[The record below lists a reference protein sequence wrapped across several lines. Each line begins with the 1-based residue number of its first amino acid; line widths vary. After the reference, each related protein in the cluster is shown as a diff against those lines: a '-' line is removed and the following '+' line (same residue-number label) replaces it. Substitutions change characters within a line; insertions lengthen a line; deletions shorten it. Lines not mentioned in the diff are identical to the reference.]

1 MHAIHPSYLI
11 ARLPAR
17 PRSPIAPVLA
27 IALTLLACTAPA
39 VSRADDWPRQSVR
52 FVVPFPAGGSTDIVA
67 RVLGQKL
74 GERWKQTVVV
84 ENRPGAGGVIGAE
97 VVMKAPADGY
107 VLMMASGSIF
117 TVNPHIYPQLSY
129 SVKDFGMI
137 TKVASGPMLV
147 VVDPKLPPKTMQELI
162 TYVKERPGKVNFGS
176 AGVGS
181 QTHMAAEAFAKAAG
195 ITWTH
200 VPYKGETLAYADMM
214 AGQIQASVGNIA
226 ALSSF
231 VKAGKI
237 RALAVTG
244 AQRSPLLP
252 DVPTA
257 AEAGLAGL
265 NVEGWFGLAAPAG
278 TPAAVIDKINRDT
291 REILNDPDVR
301 DKLAAQGMVAV
312 GDSPADMASAV
323 SQESTMWA
331 AIVKD
336 QRLVV
341 R

>member
-1 MHAIHPSYLI
+1 MLAIHTVAISLTALI
-11 ARLPAR
+11 CALPAT
-17 PRSPIAPVLA
+17 SHAE
-27 IALTLLACTAPA
+27 
-39 VSRADDWPRQSVR
+39 DWPRQQVR
-52 FVVPFPAGGSTDIVA
+52 VIVPFPAGGSTDIVA

-74 GERWKQTVVV
+74 GEKWKQTVVV

-97 VVMKAPADGY
+97 AVVKAPADGY
-107 VLMMASGSIF
+107 VLLMASGSIF

-129 SVKDFGMI
+129 AVKDFTMI
-137 TKVASGPMLV
+137 TKAASGPMLV
-147 VVDPKLPPKTMQELI
+147 VIDPKLPPKTLQELI
-162 TYVKERPGKVNFGS
+162 AYIKERPGKVNFGS

-181 QTHMAAEAFAKAAG
+181 QTHMAAEAFGKAAG
-195 ITWTH
+195 VSWTH
-200 VPYKGETLAYADMM
+200 VPYKGETLAYADMI
-214 AGQIQASVGNIA
+214 AGQIQAAVGNIA

-244 AQRSPLLP
+244 TQRSALLP

-257 AEAGLAGL
+257 AEAGLAGV
-265 NVEGWFGLAAPAG
+265 NVEGWFGLAAPTG
-278 TPAAVIDKINRDT
+278 TPTAVIDRINRDT
-291 REILNDPDVR
+291 RQVLDDPDVK

-312 GDSPADMASAV
+312 GDSPAEMSSAV
-323 SQESTMWA
+323 AQESTMWA

-336 QRLVV
+336 QKLVV

>member
-1 MHAIHPSYLI
+1 MLAIHTLKAEPRR
-11 ARLPAR
+11 AFAPA
-17 PRSPIAPVLA
+17 VA
-27 IALTLLACTAPA
+27 IALTAFACVLPVT
-39 VSRADDWPRQSVR
+39 SHADDWPRQQVR
-52 FVVPFPAGGSTDIVA
+52 VVVPFPAGGSTDIVA

-74 GERWKQTVVV
+74 GEKWKQTVVV

-97 VVMKAPADGY
+97 AVVKAPADGY
-107 VLMMASGSIF
+107 VLLMASGSIF

-129 SVKDFGMI
+129 AVKDFNMI
-137 TKVASGPMLV
+137 TKAASGPMLV
-147 VVDPKLPPKTMQELI
+147 VIDPKLPPRTLQELI
-162 TYVKERPGKVNFGS
+162 AYIKERPGKVNFGS

-181 QTHMAAEAFAKAAG
+181 QTHMAAEAFGKAAG
-195 ITWTH
+195 VSWTH
-200 VPYKGETLAYADMM
+200 VPYKGETLAYADMI
-214 AGQIQASVGNIA
+214 AGQIQAAVGNIA

-231 VKAGKI
+231 VKSGKI

-244 AQRSPLLP
+244 TQRSALLP

-257 AEAGLAGL
+257 AEAGLAGV
-265 NVEGWFGLAAPAG
+265 NVEGWFGLAAPIG

-291 REILNDPDVR
+291 RQVLDDPDVK

-312 GDSPADMASAV
+312 GDSPAEMSSAV
-323 SQESTMWA
+323 AQESTMWA

-336 QRLVV
+336 QKLVV

>member
-1 MHAIHPSYLI
+1 MLAIHTLKAGPRR
-11 ARLPAR
+11 AFAPA
-17 PRSPIAPVLA
+17 VA
-27 IALTLLACTAPA
+27 IALTAFACALPA
-39 VSRADDWPRQSVR
+39 TSHADDWPRQQVR
-52 FVVPFPAGGSTDIVA
+52 VVVPFPAGGSTDIVA

-74 GERWKQTVVV
+74 GEKWKQTVVV

-97 VVMKAPADGY
+97 AVVKAPADGY
-107 VLMMASGSIF
+107 VLLMASGSIF

-129 SVKDFGMI
+129 AVKDFNMI
-137 TKVASGPMLV
+137 TKAASGPMLV
-147 VVDPKLPPKTMQELI
+147 VIDPKLPPRNLQELI
-162 TYVKERPGKVNFGS
+162 AYIKERPGKVNFGS

-181 QTHMAAEAFAKAAG
+181 QTHMAAEAFGKAAG
-195 ITWTH
+195 VSWTH
-200 VPYKGETLAYADMM
+200 VPYKGETLAYADMI
-214 AGQIQASVGNIA
+214 AGQIQAAVGNIA

-244 AQRSPLLP
+244 TQRSALLP

-257 AEAGLAGL
+257 AEAGLAGV
-265 NVEGWFGLAAPAG
+265 NVEGWFGLAAPIG

-291 REILNDPDVR
+291 RQVLDDPDVK

-312 GDSPADMASAV
+312 GDSPAEMSSAV
-323 SQESTMWA
+323 AQESTMWA

-336 QRLVV
+336 QKLVV

>member
-1 MHAIHPSYLI
+1 MPAIHIVAISLT
-11 ARLPAR
+11 ALCCALPAT
-17 PRSPIAPVLA
+17 SH
-27 IALTLLACTAPA
+27 
-39 VSRADDWPRQSVR
+39 ADDWPRQQVR
-52 FVVPFPAGGSTDIVA
+52 VIVPFPAGGSTDIVA

-74 GERWKQTVVV
+74 GEKWKQTVVV

-97 VVMKAPADGY
+97 AVVKAPADGY
-107 VLMMASGSIF
+107 VLLMASGSIF

-129 SVKDFGMI
+129 AVKDFNMI
-137 TKVASGPMLV
+137 TKAASGPMLV
-147 VVDPKLPPKTMQELI
+147 VIDPKLPPKTLQELI
-162 TYVKERPGKVNFGS
+162 AYIKERPGKVNFGS

-181 QTHMAAEAFAKAAG
+181 QTHMAAEAFGTAAG
-195 ITWTH
+195 ISWTH
-200 VPYKGETLAYADMM
+200 VPYKGETLAYADMI
-214 AGQIQASVGNIA
+214 AGQIQAAVGNIA

-231 VKAGKI
+231 VKSGKI

-244 AQRSPLLP
+244 TQRSALLP

-257 AEAGLAGL
+257 AEAGLAGV
-265 NVEGWFGLAAPAG
+265 NVEGWFGLAAPTG

-291 REILNDPDVR
+291 RQVLDDPDVK

-312 GDSPADMASAV
+312 GDSPAEMSSAV
-323 SQESTMWA
+323 AQESTMWA

-336 QRLVV
+336 QKLVV